1 MDVHISESK
10 YKCKARLPVI
20 RCSCGAEILLVPNVK
35 KMGETIENHAD
46 SHKQKVKD
54 PEEAE
59 AEAERVRNDLIV
71 KILEKACNS

>member
-1 MDVHISESK
+1 M
-10 YKCKARLPVI
+10 
-20 RCSCGAEILLVPNVK
+20 LVPNVK

>member
-1 MDVHISESK
+1 MNVHTSESK
-10 YKCKARLPVI
+10 HKSKVRLPVI
-20 RCSCGAEILLVPNVK
+20 RCSCGAEILLVPTVK

-59 AEAERVRNDLIV
+59 AEAEKVRNDLIA